1 MCAGGMT
8 SPFHVGLATPDVDGV
23 QALLSQLL
31 GVVWVP
37 LERPPVV
44 HHTPDGPV
52 RPSPR
57 VSYSAQGPLHLE
69 VLEAAAGTVYDPDR
83 GTHIHHLGYWTDD
96 FAADLATAC
105 ADGWSLEVC
114 MHDEAGRPA
123 IFAYLTR
130 PARMRVELV
139 DAVGRPAFEAL
150 LAGKVAP
157 NHGPALARPDVVPGI
172 SVHPGIPR
180 EGEI

>member
-1 MCAGGMT
+1 MGEGGMT
-8 SPFHVGLATPDVDGV
+8 SPFHVGLATPDINGV

-31 GVVWVP
+31 GLVWVP
-37 LERPPVV
+37 LERPPVL
-44 HHTPDGPV
+44 HHTPVGPV

-69 VLEAAAGTVYDPDR
+69 VLEAAAGTVYHPDR
-83 GTHIHHLGYWTDD
+83 GTHIHHLGYWTDH
-96 FAADLATAC
+96 FASDLAAAC

-114 MHDEAGRPA
+114 MRDEAGHPA

-139 DAVGRPAFEAL
+139 DAVGRPALEAL
-150 LAGKVAP
+150 LAGSLP
-157 NHGPALARPDVVPGI
+157 GRSPPITPPAWPIQSGDP
-172 SVHPGIPR
+172 SY
-180 EGEI
+180 

>member
-1 MCAGGMT
+1 MCGGGIT
-8 SPFHVGLATPDVDGV
+8 SPFHFGLATPDVAGV
-23 QALLSQLL
+23 QASLSQLL
-31 GVVWVP
+31 GLIWVP
-37 LERPPVV
+37 LERPPVL

-83 GTHIHHLGYWTDD
+83 GTHMHHLGYWTDD
-96 FAADLATAC
+96 FASDLAAAR

-123 IFAYLTR
+123 IFAYLKR
-130 PARMRVELV
+130 PDRMRIELV
-139 DAVGRPAFEAL
+139 DSVGRPALEAL
-150 LAGKVAP
+150 WAG
-157 NHGPALARPDVVPGI
+157 ALAREMAPDHGSSPARPD
-172 SVHPGIPR
+172 SDLR
-180 EGEI
+180 

>member
-1 MCAGGMT
+1 VICASGIM
-8 SPFHVGLATPDVDGV
+8 SPFHVGLATPDMNGV
-23 QALLSQLL
+23 QGLLSQLL

-57 VSYSAQGPLHLE
+57 VSYSTQGPLHLE

-83 GTHIHHLGYWTDD
+83 GTHLHHVGYWTDD
-96 FAADLATAC
+96 FASDLAAAC

-123 IFAYLTR
+123 LFAYLTR
-130 PARMRVELV
+130 PARLRVELV
-139 DAVGRPAFEAL
+139 DTVSRPALEAL
-150 LAGKVAP
+150 LAGALAGEVAP
-157 NHGPALARPDVVPGI
+157 DDRPGPVRPDA
-172 SVHPGIPR
+172 R
-180 EGEI
+180 C

>member
-1 MCAGGMT
+1 MGKGGMA
-8 SPFHVGLATPDVDGV
+8 SPFHVGLATPNVNEV
-23 QALLSQLL
+23 QAGLSQLFGL
-31 GVVWVP
+31 VWVP
-37 LERPPVV
+37 LERPPVL

-69 VLEAAAGTVYDPDR
+69 VLEAVAGTVYDPGR
-83 GTHIHHLGYWTDD
+83 GTHIHHLGYWTED
-96 FAADLATAC
+96 FASDLAAAC
-105 ADGWSLEVC
+105 ADGWSLEVS

-139 DAVGRPAFEAL
+139 DAVGRPALEAL
-150 LAGKVAP
+150 LAG
-157 NHGPALARPDVVPGI
+157 ALA
-172 SVHPGIPR
+172 
-180 EGEI
+180 GEISPGQSTGPTPPDGQPGH